1 MVGQTLPPLAPRK
14 PLFSQQLMTTDR
26 KMIYMKQ
33 IQIAQA
39 VANTGLPTYAR
50 ASYKKALSALT

>member
-1 MVGQTLPPLAPRK
+1 MVGKTLPSLAPHK
-14 PLFSQQLMTTDR
+14 PAFSELLMTSDR
-26 KMIYMKQ
+26 DNIYMKQ